1 MPLKAVSWLTGELR
15 TLFFR
20 GPEPCM
26 IILDVAVFM
35 LALAFAASIVFAS
48 FVEVARS
55 HQPGLL
61 KLSLHAG
68 VHRSRRET

>member
-1 MPLKAVSWLTGELR
+1 
-15 TLFFR
+15 
-20 GPEPCM
+20 M
-26 IILDVAVFM
+26 IVLDAAVFM

-61 KLSLHAG
+61 RLTLEAD
-68 VHRSRRET
+68 VQRRGSQP